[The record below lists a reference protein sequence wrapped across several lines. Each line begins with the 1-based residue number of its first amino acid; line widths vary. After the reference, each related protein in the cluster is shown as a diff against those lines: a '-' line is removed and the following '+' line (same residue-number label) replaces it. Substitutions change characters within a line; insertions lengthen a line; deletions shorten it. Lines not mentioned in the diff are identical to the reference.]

1 MFEQRKW
8 FIKRNFPRT
17 FSVVTQFRPFNHFRL
32 GKSVCRRKL
41 RKQSPWKISF
51 PLFFSHSFA
60 FAVVSGKLMWK
71 ILLQFWE
78 KRNDVNKD
86 QFAADFFC
94 SNCQFSQTF
103 VSFAQRHK
111 LIFFCF
117 AFPLRLLTGSV
128 HRLKEKRDGE
138 KTFGSD
144 DDVNWCPGNLN
155 WCPFDCW
162 LFQIYLFTLKI
173 NCAGEVVYGCL
184 FSL

>member
-1 MFEQRKW
+1 MKVQEMFEQRKW

-128 HRLKEKRDGE
+128 HRLKEKRDGKKKHSE
-138 KTFGSD
+138 AT
-144 DDVNWCPGNLN
+144 
-155 WCPFDCW
+155 
-162 LFQIYLFTLKI
+162 TM
-173 NCAGEVVYGCL
+173 
-184 FSL
+184 